1 VRTSAA
7 FLGGAALL
15 LAGALGCAQETAPAD
30 LSQTPWLDPKVQV
43 EGLKSKEVRIRA
55 ASVINLGNIGAD
67 AAAAIP
73 ELEKVAD
80 ADPEPKIRA
89 KAVEALEKI
98 KAAQ

>member
-1 VRTSAA
+1 VLLTSV
-7 FLGGAALL
+7 
-15 LAGALGCAQETAPAD
+15 LGCSGESPAPAD

-73 ELEKVAD
+73 ELEKVA
-80 ADPEPKIRA
+80 ASDPEPKVRA
-89 KAVEALEKI
+89 KAAEALEKI
-98 KAAQ
+98 NAAQ